1 MDEVKETPQGR
12 TRQHRGI
19 LQSIIDMLLKCP
31 RCQHSQHTYVYQLDD
46 KKWIKC
52 QACDELIPSG
62 AWGVIAVGN
71 KVRQN
76 YTTAESSKEGT
87 MKRYRFVLSID
98 DEVYS
103 ETEYEAWE
111 YFRNRVIERYYGPI
125 DKQIELLEE
134 IPPTASIAE

>member
-1 MDEVKETPQGR
+1 
-12 TRQHRGI
+12 
-19 LQSIIDMLLKCP
+19 
-31 RCQHSQHTYVYQLDD
+31 
-46 KKWIKC
+46 
-52 QACDELIPSG
+52 
-62 AWGVIAVGN
+62 
-71 KVRQN
+71 
-76 YTTAESSKEGT
+76 